1 MFRMLSK
8 FGVNVLW
15 PHRVVRPAVS
25 WGHRSP
31 NIKVKQALSR
41 VHSPHRRFC
50 CKLRVRKSLGIEL
63 RVSELLLGT
72 EGTWKSH
79 ELVSAK
85 NGHNWYIWQ
94 CFWHLIME
102 PWEWRHGQI
111 DAREKTW
118 CQCSIFSA
126 TFWTSHLGLLH
137 LIFHHPNR
145 FKTLL
150 DSILHILASYVTY
163 MVPRQKGTV
172 GTPWEHRGGLSETA
186 RGDRLETVLREK
198 LHSAQLPEP
207 DLVQYP
213 VCPRPLGRTGD
224 EGI

>member
-1 MFRMLSK
+1 MEESPAR
-8 FGVNVLW
+8 FGQERAQLVHL
-15 PHRVVRPAVS
+15 AVFL
-25 WGHRSP
+25 
-31 NIKVKQALSR
+31 ALDHGAMGVEAWADR
-41 VHSPHRRFC
+41 
-50 CKLRVRKSLGIEL
+50 CKG
-63 RVSELLLGT
+63 
-72 EGTWKSH
+72 
-79 ELVSAK
+79 
-85 NGHNWYIWQ
+85 
-94 CFWHLIME
+94 
-102 PWEWRHGQI
+102 
-111 DAREKTW
+111 KTW
-118 CQCSIFSA
+118 CQCSIPPA
-126 TFWTSHLGLLH
+126 TPRTSHLGLLH

>member
-1 MFRMLSK
+1 M
-8 FGVNVLW
+8 
-15 PHRVVRPAVS
+15 
-25 WGHRSP
+25 
-31 NIKVKQALSR
+31 
-41 VHSPHRRFC
+41 
-50 CKLRVRKSLGIEL
+50 

-137 LIFHHPNR
+137 LIFHHHNR

-150 DSILHILASYVTY
+150 DSFCIFLPVMQLTWCLAK
-163 MVPRQKGTV
+163 RA
-172 GTPWEHRGGLSETA
+172 PWEPVGHRGGPPETA
-186 RGDRLETVLREK
+186 RGDCLETVLREK

-213 VCPRPLGRTGD
+213 VCPRPQGEKDRT
-224 EGI
+224 

>member
-31 NIKVKQALSR
+31 NTKVKQALSR

-50 CKLRVRKSLGIEL
+50 CKLRVRKSFFDHTHGLQMIARCFPPKPASLWPRVL
-63 RVSELLLGT
+63 RNWV
-72 EGTWKSH
+72 EGFRTTSWYKGNLEESPARFGQ
-79 ELVSAK
+79 ERAQLV
-85 NGHNWYIWQ
+85 
-94 CFWHLIME
+94 HLAVFLALD
-102 PWEWRHGQI
+102 HGAMGVEAWA
-111 DAREKTW
+111 DRCKGKTW
-118 CQCSIFSA
+118 CQCSIPPA
-126 TFWTSHLGLLH
+126 TPRTSHLGLLH

-172 GTPWEHRGGLSETA
+172 GTPWRSF
-186 RGDRLETVLREK
+186 RNC
-198 LHSAQLPEP
+198 Q
-207 DLVQYP
+207 
-213 VCPRPLGRTGD
+213 GR
-224 EGI
+224 